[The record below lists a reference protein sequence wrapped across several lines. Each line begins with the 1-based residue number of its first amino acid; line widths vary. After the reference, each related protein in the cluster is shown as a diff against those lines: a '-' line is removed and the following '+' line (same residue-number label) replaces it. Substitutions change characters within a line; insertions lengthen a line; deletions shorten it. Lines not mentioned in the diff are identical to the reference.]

1 MNEAIKSL
9 EATPYHLLNEQRLE
23 KRGIARSPRLAVL
36 LPEKHTQRIQV
47 YGVKAGE
54 REMSI
59 VGGGD
64 REHLDKTEIVE
75 ISLGKT
81 PAMLVKASPYSTL

>member
-1 MNEAIKSL
+1 M
-9 EATPYHLLNEQRLE
+9 
-23 KRGIARSPRLAVL
+23 
-36 LPEKHTQRIQV
+36 

-64 REHLDKTEIVE
+64 REHLDKTEIVK

>member
-1 MNEAIKSL
+1 MNNDSK
-9 EATPYHLLNEQRLE
+9 
-23 KRGIARSPRLAVL
+23 KKGIARSPRLAVQ
-36 LPEKHTQRIQV
+36 LPKKHAQRIQV

-54 REMSI
+54 REMSL

-64 REHLDKTEIVE
+64 REHLDRTEIVE

-81 PAMLVKASPYSTL
+81 PAMLVKASPYTTL